1 VKAKYC
7 LPDGL
12 RSELRKQYG
21 ELYTGDEAETTKR
34 IVRDMG
40 KPVKLITVGDITTFN
55 ILESGIVPDVSV
67 VDDKTRRQPASNRIV
82 KGTRHPHFEII
93 TVDNPAGSIT
103 EQLESA
109 IVSALGSKKPVQ
121 IYVRGEED
129 LAALPVIALA
139 PMSSVVVY
147 GLPDQGA
154 MMVRVTERI
163 KNEISSLLEK
173 MKCMNGGS

>member
-1 VKAKYC
+1 MKAKYC

-12 RSELRKQYG
+12 RSELRKHYG

-67 VDDKTRRQPASNRIV
+67 VDDKTRRQPASSRIV

-109 IVSALGSKKPVQ
+109 LVSALGAKKPVQ

-129 LAALPVIALA
+129 LAALPAIALA